1 MGSPKINLTDNSA
14 RKIKSEIGGLKTTMD
29 KNNKD
34 MTNQIEGLKD
44 TIKTN
49 AEEFRKEIVRI
60 DKRLD
65 ENDAKTTNLI
75 NDAIAEAIRLNNAKR
90 DEERETRLRALDANS
105 NKSEVETLA
114 NRVKELEEEGRKRE
128 AAPTDRNPEVQIPRE
143 VEEAVEAGPSSIGV
157 VVDSTVIPSMTFS
170 RATSGLRGAV
180 RNNATIPNEKTDA
193 SLKMPEMV
201 KETIKPERFINEEHE
216 ISWEL
221 DDCKKKIIIR
231 VSREDFVSEI
241 KNYDPKVNDDFVF
254 KNPVTYGARVSGV
267 KNKIYNATGIMP
279 HLLDIVR
286 VTIST
291 INAKLAWVT
300 FASARTVNDI
310 FKLAVQNGNQTG
322 FHAFTHVPSKAMARK
337 TGLEE
342 ILKRLQKINKQI
354 RYQIRLGKSDL
365 EVFMKNHEDYTWKP
379 FRKVDISMIDPNKE
393 VPKWDLTVSSRKNN
407 SNDINPFDIT
417 KNPGKRGAIESP
429 ETRASKRTNIDDWQ
443 ICEFVWAFLEGT
455 KTVPNYR
462 NLTWGQDVLQL
473 EEDAEEEVERIREAP
488 EAEESSDEEDA
499 DPANE

>member
-29 KNNKD
+29 KNNED

-65 ENDAKTTNLI
+65 ENDAKTANMI
-75 NDAIAEAIRLNNAKR
+75 NDAIAEAIRINNAKR
-90 DEERETRLRALDANS
+90 DEDREARLRALEANS
-105 NKSEVETLA
+105 NNSKVEALT
-114 NRVKELEEEGRKRE
+114 NRVNELEEEARKRD
-128 AAPTDRNPEVQIPRE
+128 AVPTGRNPEVETQRE
-143 VEEAVEAGPSSIGV
+143 VEEVVEAGPSSIGV

-291 INAKLAWVT
+291 VNAKLAWVT
-300 FASARTVNDI
+300 FGSSRTVSNI

-322 FHAFTHVPSKAMARK
+322 FHAFPHVPSKAMARK
-337 TGLEE
+337 SGLEE

-365 EVFMKNHEDYTWKP
+365 EIFMKNHEDHKWKP
-379 FRKVDISMIDPNKE
+379 FRRVEISVIDPNEE
-393 VPKWDLTVSSRKNN
+393 VPKWDLST
-407 SNDINPFDIT
+407 SNKKYVPDAENPFDIT
-417 KNPGKRGAIESP
+417 KSPGKRGAIECP
-429 ETRASKRTNIDDWQ
+429 EARAKKRSNIDDWQ
-443 ICEFVWAFLEGT
+443 VCEFVWAFLEGT
-455 KTVPNYR
+455 KTVPEYK
-462 NLTWGQDVLQL
+462 NLTWEQEEITTVDDLVTEENRENDVI
-473 EEDAEEEVERIREAP
+473 ESDDDSEEEEVEP
-488 EAEESSDEEDA
+488 NDD
-499 DPANE
+499 

>member
-143 VEEAVEAGPSSIGV
+143 VEEAVEAGPSSVGV
-157 VVDSTVIPSMTFS
+157 VVDSTVIPTMTFS
-170 RATSGLRGAV
+170 RATSGLRGAG
-180 RNNATIPNEKTDA
+180 RNNATIMNAKTDA
-193 SLKMPEMV
+193 SMKMPEMI

-286 VTIST
+286 VST
-291 INAKLAWVT
+291 STVNAKLAWVT
-300 FASARTVNDI
+300 FASARTVSDI

-322 FHAFTHVPSKAMARK
+322 FHAFPHVPSKAMARK
-337 TGLEE
+337 AGLEE
-342 ILKRLQKINKQI
+342 ILMRLQKINKQI
-354 RYQIRLGKSDL
+354 RYQIQLGKNDL
-365 EVFMKNHEDYTWKP
+365 ELFMKNHEDHTTKP
-379 FRKVDISMIDPNKE
+379 SRKVEISVIDPNEE
-393 VPKWDLTVSSRKNN
+393 VPKWDLTVSSSKNV
-407 SNDINPFDIT
+407 SNVSNPFDIT
-417 KNPGKRGAIESP
+417 KNPGKRGAVESP
-429 ETRASKRTNIDDWQ
+429 EARVSKSSNIDDWQ
-443 ICEFVWAFLEGT
+443 ICEFGWAFLEGT
-455 KTVPNYR
+455 KTVPNYK
-462 NLTWGQDVLQL
+462 NLTWENKPQQI
-473 EEDAEEEVERIREAP
+473 EEDGETAAAETPGPSGVSETVE
-488 EAEESSDEEDA
+488 DEFDED
-499 DPANE
+499 

>member
-65 ENDAKTTNLI
+65 ENDAKTANMI

-114 NRVKELEEEGRKRE
+114 NRVKELEEEARKRE
-128 AAPTDRNPEVQIPRE
+128 AAPTDKNPEVQIPRE
-143 VEEAVEAGPSSIGV
+143 VEEAVEAGPSSVGV

-170 RATSGLRGAV
+170 RATSGLRGAG
-180 RNNATIPNEKTDA
+180 RNNATISNEKTDA
-193 SLKMPEMV
+193 SMKMPEMV

-291 INAKLAWVT
+291 VNAKLAWVT
-300 FASARTVNDI
+300 FGSSRTISDI

-322 FHAFTHVPSKAMARK
+322 FHAFPHVPSKAMARK
-337 TGLEE
+337 SGLEE

-365 EVFMKNHEDYTWKP
+365 ELFMKNHQDHTWKP
-379 FRKVDISMIDPNKE
+379 FRKVEISVIDPNEE
-393 VPKWDLTVSSRKNN
+393 VPKWDLTVSTKKNVP
-407 SNDINPFDIT
+407 DATNPFDIT
-417 KNPGKRGAIESP
+417 KNPGKRGAIVSP
-429 ETRASKRTNIDDWQ
+429 EARAKKRTNIDDWQ
-443 ICEFVWAFLEGT
+443 IVEFVWAFLEGT
-455 KTVPNYR
+455 KTVPEYK
-462 NLTWGQDVLQL
+462 NLTWEQEETTNVDELEAEVE
-473 EEDAEEEVERIREAP
+473 EEDVVTENADDSEEGEVEPI
-488 EAEESSDEEDA
+488 DD
-499 DPANE
+499 